1 MKVWQV
7 NVMLVSDSTNS
18 KYTINVTG
26 FEINNNNNIMTWAG
40 QGWLGEIYII

>member
-7 NVMLVSDSTNS
+7 NLMVGVDSTNS

-26 FEINNNNNIMTWAG
+26 FEINNNNIMTGPW
-40 QGWLGEIYII
+40 QS